1 MWPFVRR
8 SRLAPVERL
17 HDSIT
22 ALARDPILFTDMG
35 LRDDF
40 EGRFEILVLH
50 FALVLRR
57 LGQLPPPAGDLAQ
70 ELTDCFFKHLD
81 EGLREIGVGDLG
93 VPKRMK
99 RLAKAFYGRAA
110 AYEAT
115 LAARDRAGLVE
126 ALRRNVF
133 AGEEG
138 GAPRLAARVE
148 AFETGLSRLEL
159 DALLADGIVTLGRQK
174 IAAGEAR

>member
-8 SRLAPVERL
+8 SRLAPIERL
-17 HDSIT
+17 HDSI
-22 ALARDPILFTDMG
+22 AMLARDPILFTEMG
-35 LRDDF
+35 VSDDF

-70 ELTDCFFKHLD
+70 ELTDCVFKHLD

-99 RLAKAFYGRAA
+99 KLAKAFYGRAA
-110 AYEAT
+110 AYDAA
-115 LAARDRAGLVE
+115 LAAGDREGLTE

-133 AGEEG
+133 AGGEG
-138 GAPRLAARVE
+138 DAGRLASRVE
-148 AFETGLSRLEL
+148 ALAAGLSGLEL
-159 DALLADGIVTLGRQK
+159 EALLAGGIAALGRPR
-174 IAAGEAR
+174 IAAGEA